1 MPAAA
6 PARAALALLASAASA
21 GGLTPD
27 RLSSPRRQ
35 CSAVTIAP
43 EHGGLAIFAGG
54 YTHGQGNAAAG
65 SSGKAVDMFDASG
78 RRVSTTELA
87 IGRGTMGAAVWRDAA
102 FFGGG
107 QDAEKNNTDVVDI
120 FNVTDGSHRIEHLSQ
135 PRAMVAGAT
144 VGDLVLF
151 AGGEL
156 AEDESGQGPSRESK
170 RVDIYDARQR
180 RWVAANDSLS
190 VPRKK
195 TAAATA
201 GGRVIF
207 AGGYSA
213 TFHASVD
220 TWDMLDSATGRW
232 SSGRLSSKRMRLQA
246 VSLTAQDGT
255 EYALFIGGLGEFQ
268 QEGGME
274 TCPHTF
280 APTKDG
286 IVCGYTTAGLCT
298 TVDIYNSRTDSWSY
312 TNLTR
317 GRYEFSAVAVG
328 FPKQDAV
335 IVSGGKQG
343 GIGRG
348 TWSKC

>member
-1 MPAAA
+1 MLPGAA
-6 PARAALALLASAASA
+6 PARAALALLATAASAASA

-54 YTHGQGNAAAG
+54 YTHGQGNNAAAG

-87 IGRGTMGAAVWRDAA
+87 IGRGTMGAAAWRDVA

-156 AEDESGQGPSRESK
+156 AEDESGQGPSRESR
-170 RVDIYDARQR
+170 RVDIYTPASAAGSRRTTRCPCRARRPRPR
-180 RWVAANDSLS
+180 R
-190 VPRKK
+190 P
-195 TAAATA
+195 AAA
-201 GGRVIF
+201 
-207 AGGYSA
+207 S
-213 TFHASVD
+213 SSPVD
-220 TWDMLDSATGRW
+220 T
-232 SSGRLSSKRMRLQA
+232 
-246 VSLTAQDGT
+246 
-255 EYALFIGGLGEFQ
+255 
-268 QEGGME
+268 
-274 TCPHTF
+274 
-280 APTKDG
+280 APPSTR
-286 IVCGYTTAGLCT
+286 A
-298 TVDIYNSRTDSWSY
+298 S
-312 TNLTR
+312 TR
-317 GRYEFSAVAVG
+317 GTC
-328 FPKQDAV
+328 
-335 IVSGGKQG
+335 
-343 GIGRG
+343 G
-348 TWSKC
+348 TAPRAAGAAAG